1 MPSPLR
7 DPTKTGQGVALGVHE
22 HQEMI
27 NAMWLLFMSSAFAGL
42 RRARHSLAIS
52 MAGIMAVGL
61 LVFTPLFAP
70 FAASAA
76 ETTGNWFLDD
86 GSGHTLGAMLF
97 ERSDVNTPSGLRL
110 RLNAE
115 SSPLRLDHARPLVLT
130 DENQQA
136 WSLANRSEEL
146 LINDDGAIPPASAQ
160 YDAGCLNPIP
170 DDGVTMQIMVPSS
183 AGDLSF
189 DLEPGQVQTLHSLT
203 AACAG

>member
-1 MPSPLR
+1 
-7 DPTKTGQGVALGVHE
+7 
-22 HQEMI
+22 
-27 NAMWLLFMSSAFAGL
+27 MWLLFMSSAFAGL

-61 LVFTPLFAP
+61 LLFTPLFAP

-130 DENQQA
+130 DENQQT

>member
-1 MPSPLR
+1 
-7 DPTKTGQGVALGVHE
+7 
-22 HQEMI
+22 
-27 NAMWLLFMSSAFAGL
+27 MWLLFASSTFASL
-42 RRARHSLAIS
+42 RRARRSLAIS

-61 LVFTPLFAP
+61 LVLAPLFAP
-70 FAASAA
+70 GAASAA

-115 SSPLRLDHARPLVLT
+115 SSPLKLDHARPLVLT
-130 DENQQA
+130 DENQQT

-146 LINDDGAIPPASAQ
+146 LINAGGAIPPASAQ